1 MLIAKCI
8 LPLASLLSTGAFV
21 LPQAQMGS
29 QPTCR
34 TLLSCAATNWYEIF
48 AKEESDEKARHINPT
63 DMYYNRLNC
72 QRSLERYRA
81 LSSRHCTEVW
91 ASVANE
97 DRPYVWYV
105 GRVACGGSLPLEE
118 CVARQWNLIQQHGL
132 TIRALRATQRNE
144 APPAM
149 ECQSLDLWCP
159 RPPFDSQCDRLDIRI
174 AIRHAGVL
182 AKMTPDVPNSKTIR
196 NFSVGFEGH
205 ADTNYDKRRLDEDG
219 RLTRYQ

>member
-1 MLIAKCI
+1 
-8 LPLASLLSTGAFV
+8 
-21 LPQAQMGS
+21 
-29 QPTCR
+29 
-34 TLLSCAATNWYEIF
+34 
-48 AKEESDEKARHINPT
+48 
-63 DMYYNRLNC
+63 
-72 QRSLERYRA
+72 
-81 LSSRHCTEVW
+81 
-91 ASVANE
+91 
-97 DRPYVWYV
+97 
-105 GRVACGGSLPLEE
+105 
-118 CVARQWNLIQQHGL
+118 VARQWNLIQQHGL
-132 TIRALRATQRNE
+132 TIRVLRATQHNE
-144 APPAM
+144 APLDM